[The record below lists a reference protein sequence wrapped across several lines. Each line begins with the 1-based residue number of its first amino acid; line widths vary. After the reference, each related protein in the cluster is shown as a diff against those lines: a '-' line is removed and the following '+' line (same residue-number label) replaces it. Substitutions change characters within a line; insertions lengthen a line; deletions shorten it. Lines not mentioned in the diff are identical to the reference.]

1 MFQKCSL
8 KQAAVLQLSKAI
20 TLIVTVLKLLQRKL
34 SIHAVQCSVTFQ
46 NSVKWLIK
54 NSTLTRSL
62 VQSISLKIKA
72 MFNYCNLQLV

>member
-8 KQAAVLQLSKAI
+8 KQVSVLQLSKAI

-62 VQSISLKIKA
+62 VQSISSKIKA

>member
-8 KQAAVLQLSKAI
+8 KQVAVLQLSKAI
-20 TLIVTVLKLLQRKL
+20 ALIVTVLKLLQRKL
-34 SIHAVQCSVTFQ
+34 SIHAVQCSATFQ

-62 VQSISLKIKA
+62 VQSISSKIKA

>member
-8 KQAAVLQLSKAI
+8 KQAAILQLSKAI
-20 TLIVTVLKLLQRKL
+20 ALIMTVLKLLQRKL
-34 SIHAVQCSVTFQ
+34 SIQAVECSVTLQ

-54 NSTLTRSL
+54 NSTLTRGL
-62 VQSISLKIKA
+62 VKSVSSKIKA